1 MKKAD
6 LNNLRAKTKV
16 ELEKMANQLR
26 IDVTKAKMDL
36 KMRRTKNTNLAK
48 NLRRNLAQILT
59 IMSEVKN

>member
-26 IDVTKAKMDL
+26 IDVTKANMDL
-36 KMRRTKNTNLAK
+36 KMRRSKNTNVAK

-59 IMSEVKN
+59 VISEVKN